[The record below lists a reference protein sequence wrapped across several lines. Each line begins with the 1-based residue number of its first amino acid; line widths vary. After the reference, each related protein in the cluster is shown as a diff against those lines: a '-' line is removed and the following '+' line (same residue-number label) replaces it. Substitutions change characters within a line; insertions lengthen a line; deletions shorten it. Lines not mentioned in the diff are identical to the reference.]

1 MTNAH
6 PKVLS
11 LAVAIAI
18 SSSIIGTR
26 ALADRKLQT
35 KSVKILANEQA
46 EYIHSEVMVRPTP
59 GPDGQP
65 IPKCFTT
72 TYPYQVQN
80 KVDLALPTVSF
91 TEVLSMIDGSVATVD
106 LFETDENN
114 IAQKYTKVLKMG
126 DEGIFR
132 FTHSLDEKELFIE
145 VRAGMTDQD
154 SVKAVQAQY
163 PGLSGM
169 GPLTKIVTPHQ
180 LADLLIVANDMAG
193 NLGTSDHYV
202 ALATIEVEKVEVNGR
217 TFMRLIAS
225 GDQPPELHSL
235 GQSLFVNDEALL
247 AAATSAYF
255 QVHVFGKDIQQ
266 QALNELMAH
275 SKPVGYVVLVGDGAQ
290 VSPVPAGYPKLEVAE
305 APGEVIV
312 FRGQKLNPHD
322 TAFVEKLHSLWQE
335 AEGNNLAPALATKIN
350 VFKVTSFQHVIRS
363 RQMAVLEEFA
373 ARHGAEVTESQPPT
387 LTNEDKLSASALAF
401 YEYFQQAL
409 HSDSKD
415 RAITE
420 IEFEFTLEKI
430 RAASSVITPTWLQI
444 QLTKHFSFKPVLRDL
459 LSNQNVVQDIM
470 GLVPVV
476 DESPPDVSY
485 DNDRFAFK
493 VLSNMARQLI
503 ERESLLTD
511 QLKRERKLTRIN
523 NHLRIMLGK
532 ATAIEKQKLIVLQL
546 KYQSEHDIRE
556 HHDAT
561 DKERSL
567 LWELR
572 QKVDEIPE
580 LEKQIRTA
588 RAEATKA
595 RNTRLAKELGIKNWD
610 DSQLP
615 EKQTRLISIKIH
627 EINQALLARGPA
639 TGRPE
644 GDSIETTP
652 LALQHQNTRTE
663 AEIKASYATLAAHLN
678 LQNFDSN
685 ADIDVQLDHLLR
697 RIEVLNAQLQGE
709 HILNLQ
715 QKSLFDRFQS
725 LNTQGNTRN
734 EDQQHLLQ
742 KIRALNAQC
751 CAEEPDVKVEQD
763 GLALIL
769 RIRLDDGAMEE
780 HPALKTAMYKR
791 FRSLEYLDEELKDI
805 RTPGHPKVMPVILE
819 KLSDVEKA
827 LDMDDLISQEDVYYR
842 RHAISEAI
850 QARLAKV
857 RQREEEVAQ
866 KLLKAVE
873 EMLNIEVNNE
883 DDKTARLARVRTKL
897 DSVDVSEAMV
907 EEIEHSL
914 RKEDITFRSRTG
926 NTKLQDLQR
935 SLDFYVEEMKSVARI
950 RLISTLKR
958 VEGKLHIFDF
968 VREEADERGTAFVT
982 KLANDLGVLL
992 RRKAYLP
999 ENKDVLENKI
1009 LALMTE
1015 VDQACDN
1022 ADVRRNEDARRSRNN
1037 EIAHQLSIDSYKDD
1051 AAIDDQNILIKERL
1065 QELYEE
1071 VLKAGVITDD
1081 EHITAI
1087 NAELDRQMA
1096 RLGPKPRYVLDR
1108 ELTSARQTIQRA
1120 ESELAA
1126 AQRRLNTIRGKHIL
1140 FAGRPAELQDLSNE
1154 ENMALNQAMKQIQ
1167 IVLDLAAVDEQTPEE
1182 RLRDF
1187 RHFLRGYNTE
1197 RRGEILNELKA
1208 KTGLSIQI
1216 KGDFDSVAGAVD
1228 FFSLAAFPDSDG
1240 QDEDNEVSGEV
1251 FINRKKYCQI
1261 VEFLNEHYRKNIK
1274 LGEARLEQRNAK
1286 ENLDR
1291 KVKEMIDSGDIDQK
1305 AKTLHMDEMERLG
1318 LISKQANDAVSK
1330 AVKALLDHHKAS
1342 LDATEETA
1350 GLKPDS
1356 SDTREHR
1363 INALRNKKLQLGGR
1377 DGKGGK
1383 HHQLVQEWIHL
1394 QDEIGARKADI
1405 ERMKEVLRAAEE
1417 AVEND
1422 GGPFQFSP
1430 KQVKVL
1436 ADMNT
1441 FTEQHPLWQ
1450 QALDVALGLAE
1461 SAVKNG
1467 KTIPSLAT
1475 FDFNDEFAPI
1485 RLQALVGDD
1494 LTFNQASRIVEV
1506 FKSLKTSFPP
1516 FPFEPVEDQPQNVI
1530 EQVQA
1535 LADRARNEMKTG
1547 AQEYDDEI
1555 RDMGKRAIHFVEH
1568 ESGDLKGFSEY
1579 LATYSTSGNK
1589 IIALLREGLISKIEL
1604 ENYIKAVRGIDGY
1617 QTVDEFEHFLGY
1629 KHGINLPHFK
1639 AVIQMLSDKGVDEFV
1654 QSTFTPVTLTA
1665 TGPAAMK
1672 ESVADMK
1679 EYAVAVIAN
1688 YVLDDIAFDNGRR
1701 TAAFLANVQETLT
1714 PYANAAGLS
1723 ESELIKAIHGTLKQA
1738 HAAAVEQQL
1747 NEYWVKPSTSLV
1759 QAVTWYFSSY
1769 KPLLATR
1776 TAWQAA
1782 ALSLANMSFLYL
1794 LDLTNRG
1801 DYLHRVLTPF
1811 QHWLEGYGV
1820 DLGRTGQ
1827 YAYHSDLEQVTE
1839 VGGLAMPLGKA
1850 ASSVILLRTGSML
1863 FARQYNANPQRYRS
1877 ISRLVPELVKSIG
1890 SGQGVQVPLLHRA
1903 TPQKV
1908 KTLASATAG
1917 LVLGPVATVGAYAH
1931 GLISGF
1937 TYAQTFGFALASG
1950 LTFDFFMNDNKML
1963 TQWLGGP
1970 LGRSLDKINRW
1981 LGVGERQDNYVK
1993 RTTVSTPQ
2001 RFNENDEAYANRI
2014 KANSTLYG
2022 WTRHENY
2029 LQFRERRDRTMKLF
2043 ENGWEKY
2050 FRENVPKWSFSH
2062 AESIPYFYTLGVF
2075 YEWQKGDDQKDGHD
2089 KRNYHQSSFP
2099 SETSRSP

>member
-6 PKVLS
+6 PKVLT
-11 LAVAIAI
+11 LTVAIAI
-18 SSSIIGTR
+18 SSSIVSTQ
-26 ALADRKLQT
+26 ALADRRLQT
-35 KSVKILANEQA
+35 KSVKILVDEHT
-46 EYIHSEVMVRPTP
+46 EYTQSDVMVRPTP
-59 GPDGQP
+59 GLDQQP

-72 TYPYQVQN
+72 TYPYQVRDR
-80 KVDLALPTVSF
+80 VDQHLPTISF
-91 TEVLSMIDGSVATVD
+91 TEVLHNIDGGVATVD
-106 LFETDENN
+106 LFETDANN
-114 IAQKYTKVLKMG
+114 LAQKYTKVLKVG
-126 DEGIFR
+126 DERVFR
-132 FTHSLDEKELFIE
+132 FTHNLQEKELFIE

-154 SVKAVQAQY
+154 SVKAVQAQH
-163 PGLSGM
+163 PGLFGM
-169 GPLTKIVTPHQ
+169 EPLTKIATPHQ
-180 LADLLIVANDMAG
+180 LADLLIAANDMAG

-202 ALATIEVEKVEVNGR
+202 ALATIEVEKVAVNGR

-266 QALNELMAH
+266 QALNDLLAH
-275 SKPVGYVVLVGDGAQ
+275 SKPVGYVVHVGDGAQ

-305 APGEVIV
+305 ASGEVIV
-312 FRGQKLNPHD
+312 FRGQKLNPRD
-322 TAFVEKLHSLWQE
+322 SAFVEKLHNLWQE
-335 AEGNNLAPALATKIN
+335 AEGNNLAPALVAKIN
-350 VFKVTSFQHVIRS
+350 RFKVNSYQHIIRS
-363 RQMAVLEEFA
+363 RQMAVLEELA
-373 ARHGAEVTESQPPT
+373 ARHAAEVSESQPPT
-387 LTNEDKLSASALAF
+387 LTNEDKRSASALAF
-401 YEYFQQAL
+401 YEYLQQAL
-409 HSDSKD
+409 ASASQD
-415 RAITE
+415 RATTTVD
-420 IEFEFTLEKI
+420 FEFTLENI
-430 RAASSVITPTWLQI
+430 RAASSAITPTWLQI
-444 QLTKHFSFKPVLRDL
+444 QLTKHFSFKPELRDL
-459 LSNQNVVQDIM
+459 LSNQNVVEGIM

-476 DESPPDVSY
+476 DESQLDLSY
-485 DNDRFAFK
+485 DNDRFTFK
-493 VLSNMARQLI
+493 VLSDMARQLI
-503 ERESLLTD
+503 EREKKLTV
-511 QLKRERKLTRIN
+511 QLKREWKLTQVN
-523 NHLRIMLGK
+523 NHLKIMLGK
-532 ATAIEKQKLIVLQL
+532 ASTTEKQKLIVLQL
-546 KYQSEHDIRE
+546 KHQAEHDLRE
-556 HHDAT
+556 LRGAT
-561 DKERSL
+561 ERGQSL
-567 LWELR
+567 LREYR
-572 QKVDEIPE
+572 QKVERIPE
-580 LEKQIRTA
+580 LEKQLRNA

-595 RNTRLAKELGIKNWD
+595 RNARLAEELGIENWD
-610 DSQLP
+610 DSQPP

-627 EINQALLARGPA
+627 EINQAVLAREPARGPA
-639 TGRPE
+639 TGQPE

-780 HPALKTAMYKR
+780 HPALKTAIYKR

-805 RTPGHPKVMPVILE
+805 RTPGHLKAMPEVLE

-842 RHAISEAI
+842 RNAISEAI
-850 QARLAKV
+850 QASMKKA
-857 RQREEEVAQ
+857 RQQQEEVA
-866 KLLKAVE
+866 LKVLKTVE
-873 EMLNIEVNNE
+873 DMLKIEVNNE

-897 DSVDVSEAMV
+897 DGGDVSEAMV
-907 EEIEHSL
+907 DEIEHSL
-914 RKEDITFRSRTG
+914 RKEDITFWSRMG

-935 SLDFYVEEMKSVARI
+935 SLDFYVEKVERVTIIEQKKI
-950 RLISTLKR
+950 LKI
-958 VEGKLHIFDF
+958 VEDRLHIYGF
-968 VREEADERGTAFVT
+968 VGDEANERGTAFVA
-982 KLANDLGVLL
+982 KLANDLGVIL
-992 RRKAYLP
+992 RRKAQLS
-999 ENKDVLENKI
+999 ENKYVLENKI
-1009 LALMTE
+1009 LAILAE
-1015 VDQACDN
+1015 VDEAFD
-1022 ADVRRNEDARRSRNN
+1022 NEDVRRSRNN
-1037 EIAHQLSIDSYKDD
+1037 EIAHQLNIESYKDD
-1051 AAIDDQNILIKERL
+1051 ASIDDQNILIEQKLL
-1065 QELYEE
+1065 QLCEE
-1071 VLKAGVITDD
+1071 VPKSGFATVD

-1087 NAELDRQMA
+1087 NAELDWQMA

-1108 ELTSARQTIQRA
+1108 ELASARQTIQKA

-1140 FAGRPAELQDLSNE
+1140 FAGHPAELQDLSNE
-1154 ENMALNQAMKQIQ
+1154 ENMALNQAMKQVQ
-1167 IVLDLAAVDEQTPEE
+1167 IELDLTAVDEQTPEE

-1187 RHFLRGYNTE
+1187 RHFLRGYNTKV
-1197 RRGEILNELKA
+1197 RRDEILNELKA
-1208 KTGLSIQI
+1208 KTGLSIQV
-1216 KGDFDSVAGAVD
+1216 KGDFDSVEDAVD

-1240 QDEDNEVSGEV
+1240 QDEDNEALGEV
-1251 FINRKKYCQI
+1251 FVNRKKYCQI
-1261 VEFLNEHYRKNIK
+1261 AEFLNEHYRKGIK
-1274 LGEARLEQRNAK
+1274 LGEARRQQRNAK

-1291 KVKEMIDSGDIDQK
+1291 KEKEMIDSGNIDQK
-1305 AKTLHMDEMERLG
+1305 AKTLHMNEMDRLS
-1318 LISKQANDAVSK
+1318 LILKRANAAVSK
-1330 AVKALLDHHKAS
+1330 AEKALLDHHKAT

-1363 INALRNKKLQLGGR
+1363 INALRNRKLQLGGR
-1377 DGKGGK
+1377 DGKGGQQ
-1383 HHQLVQEWIHL
+1383 HQLVQEWIHL
-1394 QDEIGARKADI
+1394 KDEIAARKADI

-1422 GGPFQFSP
+1422 GGPFQFTP
-1430 KQVKVL
+1430 RQVKVL

-1441 FTEQHPLWQ
+1441 FTEQHPLRQ
-1450 QALDVALGLAE
+1450 QALDAALGLAE
-1461 SAVKNG
+1461 SAVKSG
-1467 KTIPSLAT
+1467 KTVPCLAT
-1475 FDFNDEFAPI
+1475 FDFNDEFAAI
-1485 RLQALVGDD
+1485 RLQALIGDD

-1506 FKSLKTSFPP
+1506 FKSLKTSIPP
-1516 FPFEPVEDQPQNVI
+1516 FPFEPGEDQPQNVI

-1535 LADRARNEMKTG
+1535 LADRVRNEMKTG
-1547 AQEYDDEI
+1547 AQQYDDEI
-1555 RDMGKRAIHFVEH
+1555 RGMGKRAIHFVEY
-1568 ESGDLKGFSEY
+1568 EPGDLKGFSKY
-1579 LATYSTSGNK
+1579 FATHSASGNK

-1604 ENYIKAVRGIDGY
+1604 GNYINAVRGIDGY
-1617 QTVDEFEHFLGY
+1617 QTVDEFEHFLGD
-1629 KHGINLPHFK
+1629 KHGVNLPHFK
-1639 AVIQMLSDKGVDEFV
+1639 AVIQLLSDKGVDEFV
-1654 QSTFTPVTLTA
+1654 QSAFIPVTLTA

-1672 ESVADMK
+1672 ESVVGMK
-1679 EYAVAVIAN
+1679 EYAAAVIAN

-1701 TAAFLANVQETLT
+1701 TAAFLVNVQDTLT

-1723 ESELIKAIHGTLKQA
+1723 ESELIKAIHGTLMQA

-1747 NEYWVKPSTSLV
+1747 NEYWVKPSASLV
-1759 QAVTWYFSSY
+1759 QAVTWYYSSY
-1769 KPLLATR
+1769 KPLLATHTVR
-1776 TAWQAA
+1776 QAK

-1801 DYLHRVLTPF
+1801 DYLHRVLIPF

-1820 DLGRTGQ
+1820 DPDRNGQ
-1827 YAYHSDLEQVTE
+1827 YAYHSGIERVSE

-1850 ASSVILLRTGSML
+1850 ASSVILLRTGAML
-1863 FARQYNANPQRYRS
+1863 FARQHNANPQMYRS
-1877 ISRLVPELVKSIG
+1877 ISRLVPEIVKSMG
-1890 SGQGVQVPLLHRA
+1890 SGQGVQVPLLHRV

-1917 LVLGPVATVGAYAH
+1917 LVLGPVTTVGAYAH

-1937 TYAQTFGFALASG
+1937 TYAQTFGFALASS
-1950 LTFDFFMNDNKML
+1950 LAFDFFMNDNKIL

-1970 LGRSLDKINRW
+1970 LGRSLDKMNRW
-1981 LGVGERQDNYVK
+1981 LGVGETQDNYVK
-1993 RTTVSTPQ
+1993 RTTVATPQ
-2001 RFNENDEAYANRI
+2001 RFNENDEAYANRV

-2043 ENGWEKY
+2043 ENSWEKY

-2062 AESIPYFYTLGVF
+2062 AESIPYFYTFGAF
-2075 YEWQKGDDQKDGHD
+2075 NKWPKDNDQKVHGND
-2089 KRNYHQSSFP
+2089 RSNAPQSGSL
-2099 SETSRSP
+2099 SATTTR